1 MRFNIANITDES
13 QWAGLLQQS
22 PYSWHGHSMEYQKII
37 QMNDS
42 RRNQWFNILITIEDE
57 QYLFPFELFSETLL
71 SHDKYYAGLIPITTA
86 KNINGALLTIKDIA
100 KKWRVKKMVFSY
112 LETDKV
118 GEIVSLNLCQKLYS
132 QQWHKASIM
141 KVDKN
146 YEEIWQKIYDSKT
159 RNMVRKSQK
168 ELEFRIINILD
179 YVGDAVDCT
188 WSKPERHGSIM
199 PVYYRDEGLFR
210 QRQTQLA
217 EILSNDIQ
225 KKEQAISFGAFY
237 KGKLIAYINTI
248 RSYHEAIIS
257 NLLSHAKYWQY
268 APNNGLF
275 DFMIQHYCKNEGI
288 NQLMYSFD
296 GVDSVDKFKHS
307 MGFHGIPVVRCLFKI

>member
-1 MRFNIANITDES
+1 MQVTIANITDEI
-13 QWAGLLQQS
+13 QWAELLQQS

-37 QMNDS
+37 QMNDP
-42 RRNQWFNILITIEDE
+42 RRNQWFNILIIIEDE
-57 QYLFPFELFSETLL
+57 QYLFPCELFSEALL
-71 SHDKYYAGLIPITTA
+71 SQEKYYAGLIPVTTV
-86 KNINGALLTIKDIA
+86 KNINWVLTVIKDIA
-100 KKWRVKKMVFSY
+100 KKWRVKKMVISY

-132 QQWHKASIM
+132 QQWLNASIM
-141 KVDKN
+141 KVDKS
-146 YEEIWQKIYDSKT
+146 YEEVWQKVYDSKT

-179 YVGDAVDCT
+179 HVGDAVDCT
-188 WSKPERHGSIM
+188 WSKPERHGSVM

-217 EILSNDIQ
+217 EIL
-225 KKEQAISFGAFY
+225 KEQSISFGAFY
-237 KGKLIAYINTI
+237 KGKMIAYINTI

-275 DFMIQHYCKNEGI
+275 SFMTQHYCKDEGI

-296 GVDSVDKFKHS
+296 GVPEVDRFKKSV
-307 MGFHGIPVVRCLFKI
+307 GFISVPVIRCLFEI

>member
-1 MRFNIANITDES
+1 MQVNIANITDES

-37 QMNDS
+37 QMNDP
-42 RRNQWFNILITIEDE
+42 RHDRWFNILITIEDE
-57 QYLFPFELFSETLL
+57 QYLFPCELFSEMLL
-71 SHDKYYAGLIPITTA
+71 SQEKYYAGLIPITTV
-86 KNINGALLTIKDIA
+86 KNINWVLTVIKDIA
-100 KKWRVKKMVFSY
+100 KKWRVKKMVISY

-132 QQWHKASIM
+132 QQWLNASIM
-141 KVDKN
+141 KVDKS
-146 YEEIWQKIYDSKT
+146 YEEVWQKVYDSKT

-179 YVGDAVDCT
+179 HVGDAVDCT
-188 WSKPERHGSIM
+188 WSKPERHGSVM

-210 QRQTQLA
+210 QRQSQLA
-217 EILSNDIQ
+217 EIL
-225 KKEQAISFGAFY
+225 KEQSISFGAFY
-237 KGKLIAYINTI
+237 KGKMIAYINTI
-248 RSYHEAIIS
+248 RSYHEGIIS
-257 NLLSHAKYWQY
+257 NLLSHAGYWQY

-275 DFMIQHYCKNEGI
+275 NFMIQHYCKDEGI

-296 GVDSVDKFKHS
+296 GVPEVDRFKNS
-307 MGFHGIPVVRCLFKI
+307 MGFKAIPVVRCLFEKEGDQN

>member
-1 MRFNIANITDES
+1 MQVNIANTTDET

-37 QMNDS
+37 QMNDP
-42 RRNQWFNILITIEDE
+42 RRKQWFNILITIEDE
-57 QYLFPFELFSETLL
+57 QYLFPCELFSETLL
-71 SHDKYYAGLIPITTA
+71 SHEKYYAGLIPITTA
-86 KNINGALLTIKDIA
+86 KNINWALIAIKDIA
-100 KKWRVKKMVFSY
+100 KKLRVKKMVFSY
-112 LETDKV
+112 LETDRV
-118 GEIVSLNLCQKLYS
+118 QEIISLNLCQKLYS

-141 KVDKN
+141 KVDKS
-146 YEEIWQKIYDSKT
+146 YEEVWQKVYDSKT

-188 WSKPERHGSIM
+188 WSKPERHGSVM

-210 QRQTQLA
+210 QRQTQIA
-217 EILSNDIQ
+217 EILGQ
-225 KKEQAISFGAFY
+225 QAISFGAFY
-237 KGKLIAYINTI
+237 KGKMIAYINTI

-275 DFMIQHYCKNEGI
+275 DFMIQYYCKDEGI

-296 GVDSVDKFKHS
+296 GVPEVDRFKKSV
-307 MGFHGIPVVRCLFKI
+307 GFRAIPVVRCLFEI

>member
-1 MRFNIANITDES
+1 MQVNIANITDES

-37 QMNDS
+37 QMNDP
-42 RRNQWFNILITIEDE
+42 RHDRWFNILITIEDE
-57 QYLFPFELFSETLL
+57 QYLFPCELFSETLL
-71 SHDKYYAGLIPITTA
+71 SQEKYYAGLIPITTC
-86 KNINGALLTIKDIA
+86 KNINWALFGIKDIA

-132 QQWHKASIM
+132 QQWLNASIM
-141 KVDKN
+141 KVDKS
-146 YEEIWQKIYDSKT
+146 YEEVWQTIYDSKT

-179 YVGDAVDCT
+179 HVGDAVDCT
-188 WSKPERHGSIM
+188 WSKPERHGSVM

-210 QRQTQLA
+210 QRQSQLA
-217 EILSNDIQ
+217 EIL
-225 KKEQAISFGAFY
+225 KEQSISFGAFY
-237 KGKLIAYINTI
+237 KGKMIAYINTI

-257 NLLSHAKYWQY
+257 NLLSHAGYWQY

-275 DFMIQHYCKNEGI
+275 NFMIQHYCKDEGI

-296 GVDSVDKFKHS
+296 GVPEVDRFKHS
-307 MGFHGIPVVRCLFKI
+307 MGFHGIPVIRCLFEI